1 MFLGCCCFRL
11 LFSPVCLVYLL
22 GDGVPALAEE
32 LDQVGTLL
40 WILHGYGVVT
50 VELVEAH
57 HVRSVWRGADG

>member
-1 MFLGCCCFRL
+1 
-11 LFSPVCLVYLL
+11 LVYLL